1 MPLIVGIENGLK
13 KGFTESEISLVNG
26 FGFGMLAINAGVGSM
41 SRSKYGVTITPE
53 VFRERM
59 LMVNEVNRI
68 FNMDALTQRLTVEF
82 CERLQEAD
90 WSCNVTNL
98 SDEDFEIAFTQWS
111 RRVRNM
117 TSISRRVRNMTSRGE
132 EE

>member
-1 MPLIVGIENGLK
+1 MPLIVGIENGVE

-41 SRSKYGVTITPE
+41 SRSKRGVTITPE

-59 LMVNEVNRI
+59 LMCNEVNRI
-68 FNMDALTQRLTVEF
+68 YNMEVLERRLTIEF
-82 CERLQEAD
+82 CERLQEAE

-98 SDEDFEIAFTQWS
+98 NDEDFEIAYTQWS
-111 RRVRNM
+111 RRVMNM
-117 TSISRRVRNMTSRGE
+117 TARGE

>member
-1 MPLIVGIENGLK
+1 MPLIVGIENGYE

-41 SRSKYGVTITPE
+41 SRSKRGVNITPE
-53 VFRERM
+53 VFRMRM
-59 LMVNEVNRI
+59 LRCNDVIPI
-68 FNMDALTQRLTVEF
+68 FDMPTLSMKLTIEF
-82 CERLQEAD
+82 CERLQAAD

-98 SDEDFEIAFTQWS
+98 SDEDFEIAFNQWS
-111 RRVRNM
+111 RRVRN
-117 TSISRRVRNMTSRGE
+117 VRGE

>member
-1 MPLIVGIENGLK
+1 MPLIVGIENGLE
-13 KGFTESEISLVNG
+13 KGFTENEIRLVNG

-41 SRSKYGVTITPE
+41 SRSKRGVTITPE
-53 VFRERM
+53 VFRKRM
-59 LMVNEVNRI
+59 LRCNYVNQI
-68 FNMDALTQRLTVEF
+68 YHMDALTHMLTVEF

-98 SDEDFEIAFTQWS
+98 SDDDFDIAFTQWS
-111 RRVRNM
+111 RR
-117 TSISRRVRNMTSRGE
+117 IKKLEGE

>member
-1 MPLIVGIENGLK
+1 
-13 KGFTESEISLVNG
+13 
-26 FGFGMLAINAGVGSM
+26 
-41 SRSKYGVTITPE
+41 
-53 VFRERM
+53 
-59 LMVNEVNRI
+59 MVNEVNRI

-82 CERLQEAD
+82 CERLKEAD

>member
-1 MPLIVGIENGLK
+1 MPLIVGIENGYE

-41 SRSKYGVTITPE
+41 SMKRGVKITPR
-53 VFRERM
+53 VFRRRM
-59 LMVNEVNRI
+59 LRCNDVLPI
-68 FNMDALTQRLTVEF
+68 FDMDALYNRLTIAF
-82 CERLQEAD
+82 CERLQAAD
-90 WSCNVTNL
+90 WSCNVKNL

-111 RRVRNM
+111 RRVRN
-117 TSISRRVRNMTSRGE
+117 IRGE

>member
-1 MPLIVGIENGLK
+1 MPLIVGIEDGIE
-13 KGFTESEISLVNG
+13 KGFTESDISLVNG

-41 SRSKYGVTITPE
+41 SRSKRGVEITPE

-59 LMVNEVNRI
+59 LMCNSVCSIYDV
-68 FNMDALTQRLTVEF
+68 DALTHKLTVEF

-98 SDEDFEIAFTQWS
+98 SDDDFEIAFTQWS
-111 RRVRNM
+111 RR
-117 TSISRRVRNMTSRGE
+117 IKKLEGE